1 MSSEYWQGARALAPE
16 LVLTVAAFVVLLA
29 ELFAKH
35 PTPRR
40 SGWLTL
46 FGLFATALA
55 LCGTDTTE
63 PGTAF
68 ALLQV
73 DRFATY
79 FKLIATVGTAAVVV
93 LWMHAPSAKP
103 ALGGD
108 GCFLIMGALLG
119 GFLIVGTNHLLMFV
133 LGFEMLSLASYALA
147 GFDKS
152 RPRSAEAAMKYMVF
166 GSLASALMVFG
177 ASLLYGLCGT
187 LDVARLASGD
197 ASSGAP
203 GLAAQ
208 LGNDALPVALA
219 LVLMLAGFAYKIS
232 LAPLHFWTP
241 DVYEGAPTPVAAF
254 LAVVSKVLG
263 LGALLRFLA
272 VAFVHVDTPMAMTAY
287 AHQVGLLL
295 AILAAV
301 TMSLGNLAALRQAS
315 LKRLLAYSSIAHAG
329 YAVIGAATMDEGGLR
344 AGLLY
349 AAVTAV
355 LTAGGFAALAR
366 LEEIVGSDR
375 IEDLRGIGWRA
386 PFLGG
391 AMVVLL
397 AGLTGLPPT
406 LGFYGKYRLFVEGWN
421 ADLGWLVLVAAVN
434 TLISLFFYFRIAKA
448 LFLGLESPAD
458 GPPPPGGRRMLT
470 GLTLFAASASVL
482 LGLWTAPLDRW
493 AAAGMDLL
501 RAGR

>member
-1 MSSEYWQGARALAPE
+1 MSSEYWLGARALAPE
-16 LVLTVAAFVVLLA
+16 LVLTAAAFVVLLA
-29 ELFAKH
+29 ELFVKRA
-35 PTPRR
+35 TPHR
-40 SGWLTL
+40 SGWLAL
-46 FGLFATALA
+46 VGLFATALA
-55 LCGTDTTE
+55 LGVADAAE
-63 PGTAF
+63 ARTAF
-68 ALLQV
+68 ALLEV

-79 FKLIATVGTAAVVV
+79 FKLIATVGTAAVIL

-108 GCFLIMGALLG
+108 ACFLIMGALLG
-119 GFLIVGTNHLLMFV
+119 GFLIVGTNHLVMFL

-197 ASSGAP
+197 PSSGAP
-203 GLAAQ
+203 GLVAQ
-208 LGNDALPVALA
+208 LGDDPLPVAIA

-263 LGALLRFLA
+263 LGALLRFLS
-272 VAFVHVDTPMAMTAY
+272 VAFVQADAPLAMTTY
-287 AHQVGLLL
+287 GREVGLLL
-295 AILAAV
+295 AILAAI

-344 AGLLY
+344 AGLIY

-355 LTAGGFAALAR
+355 LTAGAFAALAR
-366 LEEIVGSDR
+366 LEEIAGSDR

-386 PFLGG
+386 PVLGG
-391 AMVVLL
+391 ATVVLL

-448 LFLGLESPAD
+448 LFLGLESQDARTLPS
-458 GPPPPGGRRMLT
+458 GGRRMLA
-470 GLTLFAASASVL
+470 GITLLAAAASL
-482 LGLWTAPLDRW
+482 WLGLWTAPLDRW

-501 RAGR
+501 RAAR